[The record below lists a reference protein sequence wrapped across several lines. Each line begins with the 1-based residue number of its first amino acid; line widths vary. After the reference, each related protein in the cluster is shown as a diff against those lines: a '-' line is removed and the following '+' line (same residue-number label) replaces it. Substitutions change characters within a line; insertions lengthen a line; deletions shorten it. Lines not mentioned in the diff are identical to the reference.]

1 MCILLLFLISF
12 KGVIFFIFKF
22 QFFSC
27 NFNDFLGNNANKIN
41 INQNISSNDNQIY
54 NNEILNLKNEL
65 IKANKIIEQ
74 QKLTI
79 DDLQT
84 KFNYFF
90 NNAINYQSIINQKEL
105 GINNLKSKLSNINMN
120 SNVSNNVNFNDIVSV
135 NFISSDSN
143 IHFAI
148 TSLKTNTFAEIEE
161 KLYKKYPEYRETNN
175 NFLAKGKVILKFKT
189 IAENNIDDGSPISL
203 IVPS

>member
-1 MCILLLFLISF
+1 L
-12 KGVIFFIFKF
+12 
-22 QFFSC
+22 
-27 NFNDFLGNNANKIN
+27 NNIN
-41 INQNISSNDNQIY
+41 NNQNIISNVNKID

-65 IKANKIIEQ
+65 NKAKKIIEL

-84 KFNYFF
+84 KLNNSFNFS
-90 NNAINYQSIINQKEL
+90 NNYQNIINQKDLE
-105 GINNLKSKLSNINMN
+105 INNLKSQLNNINMN
-120 SNVSNNVNFNDIVSV
+120 SNVSNNFNVNFNDIVSV
-135 NFISSDSN
+135 NFISSDSK

-175 NFLAKGKVILKFKT
+175 SFLAKGKVILKFKT
-189 IAENNIDDGSPISL
+189 IAENKIDDGAPITL